1 MGRRIAV
8 VGAGVSGLTAAAEL
22 HRAGHEVTVLEA
34 GAHAGGHTDTHT
46 VPLADGSSWQV
57 DTGFIVMND
66 RNYPNFTRILEE
78 LGVPTQATN
87 MSFGVSDDD
96 GDFEWA
102 ARGLRGVF
110 AQRRHLVDR
119 RFLRMLV
126 DIARF
131 NRRARHLTGIRG
143 SGPSLRAFLEAH
155 DFSEYFI
162 DRLLVPQAAS
172 IWSADPAQMWSFP
185 AAFLAEFFEN
195 HGTLQMLRRPQ
206 WRTVVGGSNKYIE
219 ALSAPFADRVHLL
232 TPVARI
238 ERDDDGVL
246 IDTRRGRERFD
257 DVVIAT
263 HSDQAL
269 RMLADATEAE
279 REVLGAIPFQDN
291 ETVLHTDASLMPR
304 RRAAW
309 ASWNFHLTGRSE
321 RTTLTYDM
329 NRLQRL
335 DAPVPF
341 LVTLNRTEAIDPAK
355 VHRVINYSHPV
366 FTNEGMRAQER
377 WREISGSN
385 RTHFC
390 GAYWRWGFHE
400 DGCWSGLRVS
410 EALGGRGP
418 GLGGVVPAA
427 IGRSPAEGLLPDF
440 DEVPIGIPRAGELL
454 PEPA

>member
-1 MGRRIAV
+1 MGRNVAI

-22 HRAGHEVTVLEA
+22 HRTGHRVTVLEA
-34 GAHAGGHTDTHT
+34 GSHAGGHTHTHD
-46 VPLADGSSWQV
+46 VPLDDGSNWRV

-87 MSFGVSDDD
+87 MSFGVSDSD
-96 GDFEWA
+96 GDFEWS
-102 ARGLRGVF
+102 ARGLRGIF
-110 AQRRHLVDR
+110 AQRRHIVDP

-131 NRRARHLTGIRG
+131 NRRARRLTGNRG
-143 SGPSLRAFLEAH
+143 TGPSLRAFLETH
-155 DFSEYFI
+155 GFSDYFI
-162 DRLLVPQAAS
+162 ERLLVPQAAS

-206 WRTVVGGSNKYIE
+206 WRTVVGGSDSYVR
-219 ALSAPFADRVHLL
+219 ALSEPFADSVYLQ
-232 TPVARI
+232 TPVERI
-238 ERDDDGVL
+238 ERLDDGVV
-246 IDTRRGRERFD
+246 IDSHRGREHFD

-269 RMLADATEAE
+269 RMLADPSDAE
-279 REVLGAIPFQDN
+279 REILGAIPFRDN
-291 ETVLHTDASLMPR
+291 ETVLHTDTSVMPR
-304 RRAAW
+304 REAAW
-309 ASWNFHLTGRSE
+309 ASWNFHLTGEGE

-341 LVTLNRTEAIDPAK
+341 LVTLNRTEAIDPTK

-377 WREISGSN
+377 WREISGAN

-418 GLGGVVPAA
+418 GLGGVVPAS
-427 IGRSPAEGLLPDF
+427 IGDSPAEGLLPDF
-440 DEVPIGIPRAGELL
+440 DHAGTGVRYPGELL
-454 PEPA
+454 PEPV

>member
-1 MGRRIAV
+1 MGRHVAV

-22 HRAGHEVTVLEA
+22 HRAGHRVTVLEA
-34 GAHAGGHTDTHT
+34 GPHAGGHTHTHD
-46 VPLADGSSWQV
+46 VPLADGSSWRV

-78 LGVPTQATN
+78 LGVATQATN
-87 MSFGVSDDD
+87 MSFGVSDEA
-96 GDFEWA
+96 GDFEWS

-110 AQRRHLVDR
+110 AQRRHIADP

-131 NRRARHLTGIRG
+131 NRRARRLTGSRG
-143 SGPSLRAFLEAH
+143 SGPSLRAFLETH
-155 DFSEYFI
+155 GFSEYFI
-162 DRLLVPQAAS
+162 ERLLVPQAAS

-206 WRTVVGGSNKYIE
+206 WRTVSGGSDSYVR
-219 ALSAPFADRVHLL
+219 ALCEPFADSVHLL
-232 TPVARI
+232 TPVERI
-238 ERDDDGVL
+238 ERLDDGVV
-246 IDTRRGRERFD
+246 IDSRRGRERFD

-269 RMLADATEAE
+269 RMLADPSDAE
-279 REVLGAIPFQDN
+279 HEILGAIPFRDN
-291 ETVLHTDASLMPR
+291 ETVLHTDTALMPR
-304 RRAAW
+304 RPAAW
-309 ASWNFHLTGRSE
+309 ASWNFHLMPKGE

-341 LVTLNRTEAIDPAK
+341 LVTLNRTEAIDPTK

-377 WREISGSN
+377 WREISGAN

-418 GLGGVVPAA
+418 GLGGLVPAA
-427 IGRSPAEGLLPDF
+427 IGRSPAEGLLPDL
-440 DEVPIGIPRAGELL
+440 EESGLALPQAGELL
-454 PEPA
+454 PEPV

>member
-1 MGRRIAV
+1 MGRSVAI
-8 VGAGVSGLTAAAEL
+8 VGAGVAGLTAAAEL
-22 HRAGHEVTVLEA
+22 HRAGHRVTVFEA
-34 GAHAGGHTDTHT
+34 GAHAGGHTHTHT

-66 RNYPNFTRILEE
+66 RNYPNFTRVLEE
-78 LGVPTQATN
+78 LGVATQATN
-87 MSFGVSDDD
+87 MSFGVSDDA
-96 GDFEWA
+96 GSFEWA
-102 ARGLRGVF
+102 ARGLRGIF
-110 AQRRHLVDR
+110 AQRRHAVDP

-131 NRRARHLTGIRG
+131 NRRARRLTGHRG

-155 DFSEYFI
+155 DFSDYFI
-162 DRLLVPQAAS
+162 ERLLVPQAAS

-206 WRTVVGGSNKYIE
+206 WLTVAGGSDSYVR
-219 ALSAPFADRVHLL
+219 ALSAPFAERLRL
-232 TPVARI
+232 RTPVDRI
-238 ERDDDGVL
+238 ERGGDGVR
-246 IDTRRGRERFD
+246 IDSRAGRERFD

-269 RMLADATEAE
+269 RMLADPSDAE
-279 REVLGAIPFQDN
+279 REILGAIPYREN
-291 ETVLHTDASLMPR
+291 ETVLHTDAALMPR
-304 RRAAW
+304 RKAAW
-309 ASWNFHLTGRSE
+309 ASWNFHLTGDGE

-341 LVTLNRTEAIDPAK
+341 LVTLNRTEAIDPTK

-377 WREISGSN
+377 WREISGAD
-385 RTHFC
+385 RTHYC

-427 IGRSPAEGLLPDF
+427 VGRSPAEGLLPDF
-440 DEVPIGIPRAGELL
+440 DEAGSGVGRGGELV